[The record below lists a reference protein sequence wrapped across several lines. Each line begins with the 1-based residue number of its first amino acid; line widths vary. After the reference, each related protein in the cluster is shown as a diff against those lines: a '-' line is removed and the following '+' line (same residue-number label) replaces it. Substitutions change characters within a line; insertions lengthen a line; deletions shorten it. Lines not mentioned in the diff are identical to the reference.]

1 MNLNIKKIS
10 VFGFAAA
17 ALWFGYAAW
26 LAHLNLVTLDVRDA
40 DLRDVIR
47 KIERQTWEDIA
58 VQKELAG
65 KITLKVTRAPLD
77 AVLNILAEQASARWL
92 AVYPLYT
99 SKRSLGKI
107 KAVAVS
113 ELPAKENGWSAWQT
127 RPFGRGFGMFGAAL
141 REDNKLISLQLDRKD
156 VETASLALDRFGKS
170 RIVAEDGTKGL
181 INLTLAQVTMPEAV
195 AAVAK
200 QASRKWTVFY
210 VLQDE
215 DGFDRRNRG
224 TNDLA
229 GTNAPPAWDGGGS
242 SGFARG
248 GPGGFRGGEMTEEQ
262 KAAAERQFDAQLAT
276 MTPEERAKAAAM
288 RQQME
293 AIRDL
298 PPEQRR
304 EAFDKLRTSPEFQAQ
319 QGQRQQQM
327 QNRML
332 SSLKNTTPDQRVERD
347 QRRLERQ
354 KQREQRQANRP

>member
-1 MNLNIKKIS
+1 M
-10 VFGFAAA
+10 FGFAAA

-40 DLRDVIR
+40 DLRDVIG

-99 SKRSLGKI
+99 SKPSLGKI

-127 RPFGRGFGMFGAAL
+127 RSFGRGFGMFGAAL
-141 REDNKLISLQLDRKD
+141 REDNKLISIQLDRKD

-224 TNDLA
+224 PNDLA
-229 GTNAPPAWDGGGS
+229 GTNAPGLGRRRQRRLWSRRPRWISRRRNDGG
-242 SGFARG
+242 A
-248 GPGGFRGGEMTEEQ
+248 

-298 PPEQRR
+298 PSEQRR
-304 EAFDKLRTSPEFQAQ
+304 EAFDKLRASPEFQAQ

-327 QNRML
+327 QNRIL